1 MYCLMITKDEE
12 NEDGADALS
21 LLLISPFCR
30 SSPLTLLPTE
40 AEVQRN
46 SIAHNLCVP
55 ASAMFVPMLSVVV
68 RVFGYLLYVPTN
80 FRVLAP
86 VQRPPSIVFCCVR
99 LRPTERL
106 VGIPLGAP

>member
-30 SSPLTLLPTE
+30 SSPLTLLSTE

-46 SIAHNLCVP
+46 SIAHNLRVP
-55 ASAMFVPMLSVVV
+55 ASHY
-68 RVFGYLLYVPTN
+68 RKRIN
-80 FRVLAP
+80 FRGPSYFRRLAYE
-86 VQRPPSIVFCCVR
+86 I
-99 LRPTERL
+99 T
-106 VGIPLGAP
+106 